1 MTFWHRWSIKLA
13 MFAGFPSWS
22 AAGITRACCL
32 LFEKSISRP
41 PLEFATML
49 VQELEKKEKSNK
61 NQRECREGVEWGME
75 MQAQGSSVD
84 SGGHST
90 LDTQRKILAY

>member
-1 MTFWHRWSIKLA
+1 

-49 VQELEKKEKSNK
+49 VQELGKKGKKQQEPKRV
-61 NQRECREGVEWGME
+61 QRRG
-75 MQAQGSSVD
+75 QTRNARHKAQGSSVD
-84 SGGHST
+84 SGGHLT
-90 LDTQRKILAY
+90 LDTLKKDSSILN